1 MAKSLE
7 LLARLSLVVQAVAKL
22 AAVTIPSGFADTTI
36 DRMLLPI
43 EVLGSESRTVSRTID
58 PRIMISP
65 FWAPIFQPLPIELHR
80 AIKTSLLAAW
90 MDKNQQYA
98 IAKYLPVVG
107 AAARAY
113 TPTRSSGN
121 ISGGKVWE
129 AARQFC
135 DSGVPDQFVA
145 RLRDWGTRYVDRAAR
160 IQYDGLSRH

>member
-65 FWAPIFQPLPIELHR
+65 FGAPIFQPLPIELHR
-80 AIKTSLLAAW
+80 AIKDVATGGMDRQEPTIRDRQVLAGGWGRCASLYSNALVR
-90 MDKNQQYA
+90 
-98 IAKYLPVVG
+98 KYQWREG
-107 AAARAY
+107 M
-113 TPTRSSGN
+113 
-121 ISGGKVWE
+121 GG
-129 AARQFC
+129 
-135 DSGVPDQFVA
+135 
-145 RLRDWGTRYVDRAAR
+145 GTTV
-160 IQYDGLSRH
+160 L